1 MERYYKINES
11 YLLFLL
17 MEEAKLEALELG
29 GVDTWKGYQDAR
41 ANYLSRVKYLYK
53 QYQDN
58 IAYGQRRIEE
68 GDLSFRNIAEN
79 RLDVFFNDK
88 KIEEGDL

>member
-29 GVDTWKGYQDAR
+29 GVDTWKGYQYAR
-41 ANYLSRVKYLYK
+41 EDYLYK

-58 IAYGQRRIEE
+58 IAYGQLGIEE
-68 GDLSFRNIAEN
+68 GDLSFRDIAEN
-79 RLDVFFNDK
+79 RFKVFFSDR